1 MNWFKKQKIAV
12 KLFLGYGVIIIA
24 MCFIGISGYLSLLK
38 MNHGADNL
46 YTNNLTSIKTL
57 SNVNASLLTQRI
69 FIRSVLLAKTPQ
81 DQQKLI
87 SDGEDQLK
95 KAEALFSEYSKREL
109 TDKKRALTDKI
120 TTALVNYRNAC
131 ANVMQTVLPSGLDA
145 TVQAL
150 NVQAVPY
157 MTEARTALSEL
168 IENETTEAQQ
178 GNETLDSVAAKAQTG
193 IIVVLLGCI
202 VAVLLLGNYITRLIV
217 NPLHE
222 VVGVIEDLSAGS
234 LRKKVELLSND
245 ETGRIGHA
253 LNNLVDVLR
262 RYVSGINDIALGKL
276 DFRRSITDERNE
288 LEPAL
293 EKTVGILA
301 EMQQDVT
308 KFEAAIRNGK
318 IDYRADD
325 AKFNGA
331 YREIVHGFN
340 QTINEFATVVRAGT
354 KVLGQLALGDLT
366 ARMEGEYNNNFR
378 NYQQHINDV
387 GEALH
392 RVIREVSEV
401 VAAAAGTSAEI
412 SSGTEEM
419 AAGAQEQSM
428 QANEVAGAVEQ
439 MSKTIQETTRYAEHA
454 AEAAR
459 HAGEIAKSGGVVV
472 RQTVDGIDRIA
483 QVVQQ
488 SADTVAKLGESSE
501 QIGAIIQV
509 IDEIADQTNLL
520 ALNAAIEAARAGEQG
535 RGFAVVA
542 DEVRKLAERTTKA
555 TKEIAGMIKSIQQ
568 DTRIAVNAM
577 GQGTAE
583 VALGKELAGK
593 AGVSLTEIIDGSEKV
608 IDIVAQLAAA
618 SQEEAATSEQISKNI
633 EAISSVTEENAS
645 GISEIARSAAELD
658 KMAARLQELIAQ
670 FTVDS
675 DRQFAAPARRALR

>member
-12 KLFLGYGVIIIA
+12 KLFLGYGVIILA

-95 KAEALFSEYSKREL
+95 KAESLFAEYSHREL

-120 TTALVNYRNAC
+120 STALVNYRNAC

-202 VAVLLLGNYITRLIV
+202 VTVILLGSYITRLII
-217 NPLHE
+217 NPLNE

-234 LRKKVELLSND
+234 LRKKVVLLSND

-293 EKTVGILA
+293 EKTVGILS

-308 KFEAAIRNGK
+308 SFETAIRNGN
-318 IDYRADD
+318 IDYRAND

-331 YREIVHGFN
+331 YREIVQGFN

-354 KVLGQLALGDLT
+354 KILSRLATGDLT
-366 ARMEGEYNNNFR
+366 ARMEGEYKNNFK
-378 NYQQHINDV
+378 NYQQYINDV
-387 GEALH
+387 GNALQ
-392 RVIREVSEV
+392 RVIRDVSEV
-401 VAAAAGTSAEI
+401 IASAAGASAEI

-459 HAGEIAKSGGVVV
+459 HAGDIAKAGGVVV
-472 RQTVDGIDRIA
+472 KQTVDGIDRIA
-483 QVVQQ
+483 HVVQQ

-555 TKEIAGMIKSIQQ
+555 TKEIAVMIKSIQQ
-568 DTRIAVNAM
+568 DTRIAVTAM
-577 GQGTAE
+577 GQGTSE
-583 VALGKELAGK
+583 VELGKQLAGK
-593 AGVSLTEIIDGSEKV
+593 AGVSLTEIIDGSDKV

-658 KMAARLQELIAQ
+658 RMAARLQELISQ

-675 DRQFAAPARRALR
+675 NRQVEVPTRRALR